1 MRERNYFKN
10 SVVCREKIA
19 SATGDKKSPFN
30 LTLHILYS
38 VHCTVIKKKQI
49 SKASRTKLKNL
60 TLEEK

>member
-30 LTLHILYS
+30 LTLHNTYTVQCTLYS
-38 VHCTVIKKKQI
+38 NKKKPD
-49 SKASRTKLKNL
+49 
-60 TLEEK
+60 

>member
-38 VHCTVIKKKQI
+38 VHCTVIKKN
-49 SKASRTKLKNL
+49 RLVKLVEPN
-60 TLEEK
+60 